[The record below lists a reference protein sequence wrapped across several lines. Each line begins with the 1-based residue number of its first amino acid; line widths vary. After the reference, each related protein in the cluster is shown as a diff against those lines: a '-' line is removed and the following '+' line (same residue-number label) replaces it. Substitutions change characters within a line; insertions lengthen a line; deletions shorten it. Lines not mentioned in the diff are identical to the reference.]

1 MEERFYGWC
10 EKLAEK
16 CDKYPIMN
24 GLCLLVF
31 VLIGL
36 ILLFVPPIYP
46 VTLGILIYM
55 FYSFV
60 DWLRTYFS
68 KQPEAEEENIS
79 NDDEE
84 DA

>member
-1 MEERFYGWC
+1 MEERFYSWC
-10 EKLAEK
+10 EKLAQK
-16 CDKYPIMN
+16 CDKYPVIN
-24 GLCLLVF
+24 VLCLLVF

-60 DWLRTYFS
+60 EWLRTYFS
-68 KQPEAEEENIS
+68 KHSEEKTENIDEEE
-79 NDDEE
+79 DV
-84 DA
+84 